1 MKKLLPVIIIA
12 MLGCSIPV
20 RVTFGT
26 PTAIPAPT
34 ATPAPSAAPPA
45 TAEPGSDKNPLILAL
60 SPSPRPSQEM
70 IEAGNALAAQLEAL
84 TGYRIV
90 AAAPASEAEI
100 IDSFGKNNAHIA
112 VLSPFAYLI
121 AYENGDVTAAL
132 ASVRDGQA
140 LYGAQFIVNR
150 ESGFKSFYD
159 EARGENTT
167 SADEALIQF
176 KNKKPCWSDPASPS
190 GYVVPL
196 GLLNQAQVPVRS
208 GAFLEGQPSVVR
220 AVYVD
225 DICDFGATYI
235 DARKSPALE
244 ADYPDVMDMV
254 IVVWR
259 VPPVIPYENISFA
272 SSLPLEMRR
281 ALLRA
286 FVDIMLT
293 TEGRVAMQTVYGIE
307 ALQPAEDG
315 LYVEFGNIVRASKL
329 DLEELIDAP

>member
-1 MKKLLPVIIIA
+1 MKKFLPVIIIA
-12 MLGCSIPV
+12 MLGCSIPI

-26 PTAIPAPT
+26 PTAIPAST
-34 ATPAPSAAPPA
+34 ATPVPTAAPPA

-60 SPSPRPSQEM
+60 SPSPRPSQAM

-90 AAAPASEAEI
+90 AIAPASEADLM
-100 IDSFGKNNAHIA
+100 DSFGKNNAHIA
-112 VLSPFAYLI
+112 ALSPFAYLL
-121 AYENGDVTAAL
+121 AHENGGVTAAL

-140 LYGAQFIVNR
+140 FYGAQFIVNR
-150 ESGFKSFYD
+150 ESEFRSYYD
-159 EARGENTT
+159 ETRGENTAQ
-167 SADEALIQF
+167 ADEALAQF
-176 KNKKPCWSDPASPS
+176 KDKKPCWSDPASPS

-196 GLLNQAQVPVRS
+196 GLLNQAEVPIRS

-220 AVYVD
+220 AVYAD

-235 DARKSPALE
+235 DARNSPALE
-244 ADYPDVMDMV
+244 SDYPDVMDKV

-281 ALLRA
+281 VLLRA
-286 FVDIMLT
+286 FVDLMLT
-293 TEGRVAMQTVYGIE
+293 PEGRAAMQTVYGVE
-307 ALQPAEDG
+307 ALQVTEDG
-315 LYVEFGNIVRASKL
+315 SYIEFSNIVQASNL